1 MSDSDGQEAPEIPR
15 EQLLHDQTYAIEMVK
30 ALATAIATD
39 MPWAEKVYPE
49 LGCLASDGRIE
60 GYQTS
65 FRLRLRSEAIG
76 HDIDDAKAIDAART
90 WFSEQGFRFIL
101 DERHAD
107 GLRQLR
113 AIKEDNADGIGI
125 SINAHPGIVGLRGTT
140 RCRP

>member
-1 MSDSDGQEAPEIPR
+1 MSASNAQKTPEVPR
-15 EQLLHDQTYAIEMVK
+15 EQLLQDQAYVIETVK
-30 ALATAIATD
+30 ALATAIATN
-39 MPWAEKVYPE
+39 MPWTEKVYPE
-49 LGCLASDGRIE
+49 LGCLASDGRIK

-65 FRLRLRSEAIG
+65 FRLQLRSEAIG

-90 WFSEQGFRFIL
+90 WFSEQGFQFVL
-101 DERHAD
+101 DERHTD

-113 AIKEDNADGIGI
+113 AVKEDTADGIGI